1 MSDAP
6 ALSRQDH
13 VEINP
18 LYMFRW
24 EDSQDSHILLYP
36 EGVVKL
42 NQTAGAILEQVS
54 KGLSVGELIDELQQD
69 YVDGDVADGVFKFLE
84 MSHAKGWIQ
93 RK

>member
-1 MSDAP
+1 MP
-6 ALSRQDH
+6 AAAEVSRQDH

-18 LYMFRW
+18 LFMFRW
-24 EDSQDSHILLYP
+24 EESQDSHILLYP

-42 NQTAGAILEQVS
+42 NQTAGAILERVS
-54 KGLSVGELIDELQQD
+54 KGLSVGELIDDLQQD

-84 MSHAKGWIQ
+84 MSHAKGWIR